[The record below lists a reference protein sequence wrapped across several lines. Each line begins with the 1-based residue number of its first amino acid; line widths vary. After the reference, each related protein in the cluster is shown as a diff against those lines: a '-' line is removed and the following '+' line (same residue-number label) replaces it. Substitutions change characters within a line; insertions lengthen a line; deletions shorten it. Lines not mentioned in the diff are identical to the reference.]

1 MFLGFWLYI
10 AFESSCRPIPHPSI
24 TTITTVLLAMH
35 ISIYTPPVLVISTL
49 LKPLTI
55 IYTSYILCIMKTVIT
70 LKADKEVKE
79 SAQKVAAEL
88 GLTLS
93 AVVNASLKQFVREKS
108 LN

>member
-1 MFLGFWLYI
+1 
-10 AFESSCRPIPHPSI
+10 
-24 TTITTVLLAMH
+24 
-35 ISIYTPPVLVISTL
+35 
-49 LKPLTI
+49 
-55 IYTSYILCIMKTVIT
+55 MKTVIT

-108 LN
+108 LNVSVASRMTPRLEKIAAQARKDYKAGKNISPILNSPKEIVEFLRSQR